1 MTPRKAAA
9 KVKKAEKAGGGA
21 SDDRA
26 VALLQE
32 YLRINTTNPPGDE
45 GPAAEFLEAILAG
58 SGVKAKILTSPD
70 GRPNLVARLKGKK
83 GSALALMHHMDVVPC
98 DETKWSV
105 DPFGGEVKDGHIW
118 GRGAIDMKGQGLM
131 QVLAFCELA
140 EAVESGERELDRDA
154 LLVAVSDEEEA
165 GADGAGWL
173 VSTHPAEVECAELL
187 TEGGAGLRD
196 ALPGVDAFA
205 CAMTEKSFLWLRL
218 LADGEPG
225 HGSVPPDDQAIVKI
239 LDLMAELRKISRRL
253 HMSPPV
259 ARLFS
264 SLADAGDA
272 KLKAAIRAA
281 TSPAGPAVLPL
292 IAKQLGSAQ
301 QALLRDTIS
310 ITQVQAGYKSNVI
323 PGSASATIDCR
334 LLPDTDPDAY
344 LKKLR
349 AIAASHDVRIEEIDI
364 GTSGGISEPGELY
377 RALEAACGREAPT
390 ARFVQSV
397 SPGFTDSRFWR
408 NAGTSCLGLL
418 PSLLTSELLAT
429 IHGDD
434 ERIPVDEYLRGCRI
448 TAEVLRSVC
457 SASSTK

>member
-1 MTPRKAAA
+1 MTPRKATA
-9 KVKKAEKAGGGA
+9 KVKRAEKAGGGA
-21 SDDRA
+21 SEDRA

-45 GPAAEFLEAILAG
+45 GPAAEFLEAVLAG
-58 SGVKAKILTSPD
+58 SGVKAKILTSPG
-70 GRPNLVARLKGKK
+70 GRPNLVARLEGAKGN
-83 GSALALMHHMDVVPC
+83 ALALMHHMDVVPC
-98 DETKWSV
+98 DESKWSV
-105 DPFGGEVKDGHIW
+105 DPFGGEVKDGAVW

-140 EAVESGERELDRDA
+140 EAVDSGEVELERDA
-154 LLVAVSDEEEA
+154 LIVAVSDEEEA

-173 VSTHPAEVECAELL
+173 VETHPDAVKCAELL

-225 HGSVPPDDQAIVKI
+225 HGSVPPDNQALLKI
-239 LDLMAELRKISRRL
+239 LDLLTELRRMSRRL

-334 LLPDTDPDAY
+334 LLPDTDPDTY

-349 AIAASHDVRIEEIDI
+349 AVAASHGVRIEEIDI
-364 GTSGGISEPGELY
+364 GTSGGISAPGDLY
-377 RALEAACGREAPT
+377 RALKAACEREAPG

-408 NAGTSCLGLL
+408 RNGTSCLGLL
-418 PSLLTSELLAT
+418 PCLLTNELLAT

-448 TAEVLRSVC
+448 TAGILRSVC
-457 SASSTK
+457 TAK

>member
-1 MTPRKAAA
+1 MTPRKASA
-9 KVKKAEKAGGGA
+9 KVKKAGKASNGG
-21 SDDRA
+21 SEDRS

-45 GPAAEFLEAILAG
+45 GPAAEFLEAILAS
-58 SGVKAKILTSPD
+58 SGIKSKIFTSPN
-70 GRPNLVARLKGKK
+70 GRPNLVARLEGKS
-83 GSALALMHHMDVVPC
+83 GNALALMHHMDVVPC
-98 DETKWSV
+98 DESQWSV
-105 DPFGGEVKDGHIW
+105 DPFGGDLKDGAVW

-131 QVLAFCELA
+131 QVLAMCDLATAVASGDAEL
-140 EAVESGERELDRDA
+140 ERDA
-154 LLVAVSDEEEA
+154 LLVAVADEEEA
-165 GADGAGWL
+165 GSDGAGWL
-173 VSTHPAEVECAELL
+173 VSEHAKEVECTELL

-218 LADGEPG
+218 LAEGEPG
-225 HGSVPPDDQAIVKI
+225 HGSVPPDDQALIKI
-239 LDLMAELRKISRRL
+239 LDLLAELRKMSKRL
-253 HMSPPV
+253 RMSPPV

-292 IAKQLGSAQ
+292 IARQLGAAQ

-323 PGSASATIDCR
+323 PGTATATIDCR
-334 LLPDTDPDAY
+334 LLPDTDPDSY
-344 LKKLR
+344 LAKLR
-349 AIAASHDVRIEEIDI
+349 AVAASHDVQVEEIDV
-364 GTSGGISEPGELY
+364 GTSGGISDAGELY
-377 RALEAACGREAPT
+377 RALEAACRREVPD

-408 NAGTSCLGLL
+408 SRGTSCLGLL
-418 PSLLTSELLAT
+418 PCLLSSDLLAT

-448 TAEVLRSVC
+448 TSEVLRSVC
-457 SASSTK
+457 TG

>member
-1 MTPRKAAA
+1 MTPRKATA
-9 KVKKAEKAGGGA
+9 KVKKAERAGGGA
-21 SDDRA
+21 SEDRA

-32 YLRINTTNPPGDE
+32 YLRINTTNPPGNE

-58 SGVKAKILTSPD
+58 SGIKSKIIKSPA
-70 GRPNLVARLKGKK
+70 GRPNLVARLHGNSKN
-83 GSALALMHHMDVVPC
+83 ALALMHHMDVVPC
-98 DETKWSV
+98 DESKWSV
-105 DPFGGEVKDGHIW
+105 DPFGGEVRDGAIW

-131 QVLAFCELA
+131 HVLAFCDLA
-140 EAVESGERELDRDA
+140 EAVESGEVDLKRDA
-154 LLVAVSDEEEA
+154 LLVAVADEEEA

-173 VSTHPAEVECAELL
+173 VENHPTEVECSELI

-218 LADGEPG
+218 IAEGDPG
-225 HGSVPPDDQAIVKI
+225 HGSVPPDDQAIIKI
-239 LDLMAELRKISRRL
+239 LNVIAELRRISRRL
-253 HMSPPV
+253 HLSPPV

-264 SLADAGDA
+264 SLASAGDG
-272 KLKAAIRAA
+272 KLRAAIRAA
-281 TSPAGPAVLPL
+281 TSPVGPAVLPL
-292 IAKQLGSAQ
+292 IAKQLGPAQ

-334 LLPDTDPDAY
+334 LLPDTDPDSY
-344 LKKLR
+344 LTRLK

-377 RALEAACGREAPT
+377 HALEVACAREAPT

-397 SPGFTDSRFWR
+397 SPGFTDARFWR
-408 NAGTSCLGLL
+408 STGTSCVGLL
-418 PSLLTSELLAT
+418 PCLLTSELLAT

-434 ERIPVDEYLRGCRI
+434 ERIPVDEYLKGCRI

-457 SASSTK
+457 ATK